1 MVVALAIL
9 SVGIVGVLQAFSS
22 AMAANRVAEAQ
33 SAAAD
38 LACSVASELDRQT
51 NLEEGQL
58 TGEFQDS
65 RGYSWTA
72 DVESPDDNGMMRT
85 VITVNWKTGSVER
98 NFAMVTYLCPQ
109 SSSALAGTSSGSTV
123 TTSSSGGGG

>member
-1 MVVALAIL
+1 
-9 SVGIVGVLQAFSS
+9 
-22 AMAANRVAEAQ
+22 MAANRVAEAQ

-72 DVESPDDNGMMRT
+72 DVESPDDNGLMRT
-85 VITVNWKTGSVER
+85 AITVTWKTGSIER
-98 NFAMVTYLCPQ
+98 NFVMVTYLCPQ
-109 SSSALAGTSSGSTV
+109 SSSALAGTSDSSGV
-123 TTSSSGGGG
+123 TINASGGGG